1 MKASL
6 THSHPPSTHT
16 HEREEI
22 RKEEHRKK
30 KRRGEERG
38 RKERKDEEIR
48 RGCSVAAE
56 TPPPLLGLVAFV
68 VLPPS
73 GCCSAAK
80 ELEGS
85 TPCHQVTI
93 LCSVSSLSRS
103 HFSVRRYND
112 LMLRIFSKH
121 PDLFP
126 EEANLLTG
134 IVLFMIC
141 SYLIAPQSASGV
153 VLDAPEASRLLS
165 AVAIAMSNS
174 LRDYARTSSYGFCA
188 GVVDFL
194 FLDASFNRNNSSE
207 VSSPV
212 VGPCNCYSCNCLP
225 SINQNGGGGAV
236 SVALVLNQNAGKVE
250 TTSELVHSPKIL
262 HLFLPQLSKVRPCY
276 CCSKFFWRSAF
287 CYFCC

>member
-1 MKASL
+1 MIHYIKFKCYLDTSL

-85 TPCHQVTI
+85 TPCHQFEGAYDFDSDDELQWLIEIEKVCTI
-93 LCSVSSLSRS
+93 PISS
-103 HFSVRRYND
+103 RYND

-126 EEANLLTG
+126 EEFEHFDDFTIASSWERF
-134 IVLFMIC
+134 ISKIEAIC
-141 SYLIAPQSASGV
+141 
-153 VLDAPEASRLLS
+153 RL
-165 AVAIAMSNS
+165 
-174 LRDYARTSSYGFCA
+174 
-188 GVVDFL
+188 
-194 FLDASFNRNNSSE
+194 
-207 VSSPV
+207 
-212 VGPCNCYSCNCLP
+212 
-225 SINQNGGGGAV
+225 
-236 SVALVLNQNAGKVE
+236 
-250 TTSELVHSPKIL
+250 
-262 HLFLPQLSKVRPCY
+262 
-276 CCSKFFWRSAF
+276 
-287 CYFCC
+287 